1 MLFVGRLKFKG
12 GGTGRFGKELLGDVR
27 GGGSSPFNEGGG
39 GIVFNGGGGGKLPL
53 KDGIVGKFNGGG
65 IGKLE
70 GKLAGLFE

>member
-1 MLFVGRLKFKG
+1 MLLVGRLKFKG

-27 GGGSSPFNEGGG
+27 GGGSSPFNGGG
-39 GIVFNGGGGGKLPL
+39 GGSPFNGGGGGKLPL
-53 KDGIVGKFNGGG
+53 IGGIVGKFNGGG